1 MANFLNQHKRLVCIG
16 ITVIGL
22 LGYNFINA
30 QWQAPTALAPN
41 DNTEAPINISANY
54 QAKLGDLGAV
64 RMRAGEY
71 CDAAGL
77 NCVTSSGVGGG
88 TWGTWTDVTAS
99 RAGRVWYHNNASTGR
114 VVHYN
119 TNYGAP
125 QVYVSP
131 TGTGADDVIVS
142 SQDGD
147 SGEFGP
153 GSFIV
158 PPGHYYFF
166 GNTTAFRFVS
176 ELQLPF

>member
-1 MANFLNQHKRLVCIG
+1 MHSITKKIINLVPLALIVG
-16 ITVIGL
+16 GL
-22 LGYNFINA
+22 LSYNFMSA
-30 QWQAPTALAPN
+30 QWQSPTSTPPYG
-41 DNTEAPINISANY
+41 NTAEPINVSANY
-54 QAKLGDLGAV
+54 QAKYGDLGAV
-64 RMRAGEY
+64 RMRAGQY
-71 CDAAGL
+71 CDEAGD
-77 NCVTSSGVGGG
+77 NCVTSGGMGGG